1 MTETAVKDRPTVA
14 EVKAGGQPP
23 GVLDRTNE
31 EHWAGRAYGRHIS
44 PYFTWLFVRLGVTPN
59 TVTVIMVVCGV
70 LAGVALGFGSGV
82 WSALAA
88 AVLIQIYLILDCS
101 DGEVAR
107 FTGKTSIAGV
117 YLDRIGHY
125 LSELGLLIGLGFRAS
140 GYDHTVASGYV
151 TAGLAA
157 AVGAALIKA
166 ETDNVFVS
174 RYKAGLGEKLS
185 DEALAPRGSGMSMAR
200 RAAALLRF
208 HRIILAV
215 ELSVLALVAA
225 LVDLVRGDLL
235 ATRVLVIVCFAVAA
249 LQAVLHLVSILAS
262 RRLS

>member
-1 MTETAVKDRPTVA
+1 VTETAVKDRPTVA
-14 EVKAGGQPP
+14 DVKAGGQPP

-31 EHWAGRAYGRHIS
+31 EHWAGRAYGRHVS
-44 PYFTWLFVRLGVTPN
+44 PYFTWVFVRMGVTPN
-59 TVTVIMVVCGV
+59 QVTVVMVICGV
-70 LAGVALGFGSGV
+70 LAGVVLAFGGL
-82 WSALAA
+82 WSAVLA

-107 FTGKTSIAGV
+107 YTGRTSIAGV

-125 LSELGLLIGLGFRAS
+125 LSELALLIGLGMRAE
-140 GYDHTVASGYV
+140 GHWTVAGGYL

-174 RYKAGLGEKLS
+174 RFKAGLGEKLS
-185 DEALAPRGSGMSMAR
+185 DEALAPTGAGMSMAR
-200 RAAALLRF
+200 RAAAILRF

-215 ELSVLALVAA
+215 ELSLLAVVAA
-225 LVDLVRGDLL
+225 IIDVIIGDLT
-235 ATRVLVIVCFAVAA
+235 ASRVLVVVCFAVAA
-249 LQAVLHLVSILAS
+249 LQTVLHLVAILAS

>member
-1 MTETAVKDRPTVA
+1 MNHRPSVA

-44 PYFTWLFVRLGVTPN
+44 PYFTWMFVRMGVTPN
-59 TVTVIMVVCGV
+59 QVTVVMVVCGV
-70 LAGVALGFGSGV
+70 LAGVVLAFGGL
-82 WSALAA
+82 WSAVLA
-88 AVLIQIYLILDCS
+88 AVLIQLYLILDCS

-107 FTGKTSIAGV
+107 YTGRTSIAGV

-125 LSELGLLIGLGFRAS
+125 LSELALLIGLGMRAE
-140 GYDHTVASGYV
+140 GHWTVAGGYL

-174 RYKAGLGEKLS
+174 RFKAGLGEKLT
-185 DEALAPRGSGMSMAR
+185 DEALAPKSSGMSMAR
-200 RAAALLRF
+200 RAAAVLRF

-215 ELSVLALVAA
+215 ELSLLAVLAAIIDAVA
-225 LVDLVRGDLL
+225 GDLT
-235 ATRVLVIVCFAVAA
+235 ATRVLVVVCLAVAA
-249 LQAVLHLVSILAS
+249 LQTVLHLVAILAS

>member
-1 MTETAVKDRPTVA
+1 MTDTAVNRRPTVA

-44 PYFTWLFVRLGVTPN
+44 PYFTWAFVRTGVTPN
-59 TVTVIMVVCGV
+59 QVTVVMVVCGV
-70 LAGVALGFGSGV
+70 LAGVVLAFGGL
-82 WSALAA
+82 WSAVLA
-88 AVLIQIYLILDCS
+88 AVLIQLYLILDCS

-107 FTGKTSIAGV
+107 YTGRTSIAGV

-125 LSELGLLIGLGFRAS
+125 LSELGLLIGLGMRAE
-140 GYDHTVASGYV
+140 GHWTVAGGYL

-174 RYKAGLGEKLS
+174 RFKAGLGEKLT
-185 DEALAPRGSGMSMAR
+185 DEALAPKSSGMSMAR
-200 RAAALLRF
+200 RAAAVLRF

-215 ELSVLALVAA
+215 ELSLLAVLAAIIDAA
-225 LVDLVRGDLL
+225 AGDLT
-235 ATRVLVIVCFAVAA
+235 ATRVLVVVCFAVAA
-249 LQAVLHLVSILAS
+249 LQTVLHLVAILAS

>member
-1 MTETAVKDRPTVA
+1 MTEAAANHRPTVA

-31 EHWAGRAYGRHIS
+31 EHWAGRAYGRHAS

-59 TVTVIMVVCGV
+59 QVTVVMVVCGV
-70 LAGVALGFGSGV
+70 LAGVVLAFGGL
-82 WSALAA
+82 WSAVLA
-88 AVLIQIYLILDCS
+88 AVLIQLYLILDCS

-107 FTGKTSIAGV
+107 YTGRTSIAGV

-125 LSELGLLIGLGFRAS
+125 LSELALLIGLGMRAE
-140 GYDHTVASGYV
+140 GHWTVAGGYL

-174 RYKAGLGEKLS
+174 RFKAGLGEKLS
-185 DEALAPRGSGMSMAR
+185 DEALAPTSSGMSMAR
-200 RAAALLRF
+200 RAAAVLRF

-215 ELSVLALVAA
+215 ELSLLAVLAAIIDAA
-225 LVDLVRGDLL
+225 AGDLT
-235 ATRVLVIVCFAVAA
+235 ATRVLVVVCFAVAV
-249 LQAVLHLVSILAS
+249 LQTALHLVAILAS

>member
-1 MTETAVKDRPTVA
+1 MNHRPSVA

-44 PYFTWLFVRLGVTPN
+44 PYFTWMFVRMGVTPN
-59 TVTVIMVVCGV
+59 QVTVVMVVCGV
-70 LAGVALGFGSGV
+70 LAGVVLAFGGL
-82 WSALAA
+82 WSAVLA
-88 AVLIQIYLILDCS
+88 AVLIQVYLILDCS

-107 FTGKTSIAGV
+107 YTGRTSIAGV

-125 LSELGLLIGLGFRAS
+125 LSELALLIGLGMRAE
-140 GYDHTVASGYV
+140 GHWTVAGGYL

-174 RYKAGLGEKLS
+174 RFKAGLGEKLT
-185 DEALAPRGSGMSMAR
+185 DEALAPKSSGMSMAR
-200 RAAALLRF
+200 RAAAVLRF

-215 ELSVLALVAA
+215 ELSLLAVLAAIIDAVA
-225 LVDLVRGDLL
+225 GDLT
-235 ATRVLVIVCFAVAA
+235 ATRVLVVVCLAVAA
-249 LQAVLHLVSILAS
+249 LQTVLHLVAILAS

>member
-14 EVKAGGQPP
+14 DVKAGGQPP

-31 EHWAGRAYGRHIS
+31 EHWAGRAYGRHVS
-44 PYFTWLFVRLGVTPN
+44 PYFTWVFVRLGVTPN
-59 TVTVIMVVCGV
+59 QVTVVMVVCGV
-70 LAGVALGFGSGV
+70 LAGVVLAFGGL
-82 WSALAA
+82 WSAVLA

-107 FTGKTSIAGV
+107 YTGRTSIAGV

-125 LSELGLLIGLGFRAS
+125 LSELALLIGLGMRAE
-140 GYDHTVASGYV
+140 GHWTVAGGYL

-174 RYKAGLGEKLS
+174 RFKAGLGEKLS
-185 DEALAPRGSGMSMAR
+185 DEALAPTSAGMSMAR
-200 RAAALLRF
+200 RAAAILRF

-215 ELSVLALVAA
+215 ELSLLAVVAA
-225 LVDLVRGDLL
+225 IIDVIIGDLT
-235 ATRVLVIVCFAVAA
+235 ASRVLVVVCFAVAA
-249 LQAVLHLVSILAS
+249 LQTCLHLVAILAS

>member
-1 MTETAVKDRPTVA
+1 MTEAAVNQRPTVA

-31 EHWAGRAYGRHIS
+31 EHWAGRAYGRHVS
-44 PYFTWLFVRLGVTPN
+44 PYFTWAFVRLGVTPN
-59 TVTVIMVVCGV
+59 QVTVVMVVCGV
-70 LAGVALGFGSGV
+70 LAGVVLAFGGL
-82 WSALAA
+82 WSAVLA
-88 AVLIQIYLILDCS
+88 AVLIQLYLILDCS

-107 FTGKTSIAGV
+107 YTGRTSIAGV

-125 LSELGLLIGLGFRAS
+125 LSELALLIGLGMRAE
-140 GYDHTVASGYV
+140 GHWTVAGGYL

-174 RYKAGLGEKLS
+174 RFKAGLGEKLT
-185 DEALAPRGSGMSMAR
+185 DEALAPKSSGMSMAR
-200 RAAALLRF
+200 RAAAVLRF

-215 ELSVLALVAA
+215 ELSLLAVVAA
-225 LVDLVRGDLL
+225 IIDAVAGDLT
-235 ATRVLVIVCFAVAA
+235 ATRVLVVVCFAVAA
-249 LQAVLHLVSILAS
+249 LQTVLHLVAILAS

>member
-1 MTETAVKDRPTVA
+1 VTETAVKDRPTVA

-44 PYFTWLFVRLGVTPN
+44 PYFTWVFVRLGVTPN
-59 TVTVIMVVCGV
+59 QVTVVMVVCGV
-70 LAGVALGFGSGV
+70 LAGVVLAFGGLWPAV
-82 WSALAA
+82 LA
-88 AVLIQIYLILDCS
+88 AVLIQVYLILDCS

-107 FTGKTSIAGV
+107 FTGRTSVAGV
-117 YLDRIGHY
+117 YLDRVGHY

-140 GYDHTVASGYV
+140 GHWTIASGYV

-174 RYKAGLGEKLS
+174 RYKAGMGEKLS

-200 RAAALLRF
+200 RAAAILRF

-235 ATRVLVIVCFAVAA
+235 ATRVLVVVCFAVAA

>member
-1 MTETAVKDRPTVA
+1 MNHRPSVA

-31 EHWAGRAYGRHIS
+31 EHWAGRAYGRHVS
-44 PYFTWLFVRLGVTPN
+44 PYFTWMFVRMGVTPN
-59 TVTVIMVVCGV
+59 QVTVVMVVCGV
-70 LAGVALGFGSGV
+70 LAGVVLAFGGL
-82 WSALAA
+82 WSAVLA
-88 AVLIQIYLILDCS
+88 AVLIQLYLILDCS

-107 FTGKTSIAGV
+107 YTGRTSIAGV

-125 LSELGLLIGLGFRAS
+125 LSELALLIGLGMRAE
-140 GYDHTVASGYV
+140 GHWTVAGGYL

-174 RYKAGLGEKLS
+174 RFKAGLGEKLT
-185 DEALAPRGSGMSMAR
+185 DEALAPKSSGMSMAR
-200 RAAALLRF
+200 RAAAVLRF

-215 ELSVLALVAA
+215 ELSLLAVLAAIIDAVA
-225 LVDLVRGDLL
+225 GDLT
-235 ATRVLVIVCFAVAA
+235 ATRVLVVVCLAVAA
-249 LQAVLHLVSILAS
+249 LQTVLHLVAILAS

>member
-1 MTETAVKDRPTVA
+1 MNHRPSVA

-31 EHWAGRAYGRHIS
+31 EHWAGRAYGRHVS
-44 PYFTWLFVRLGVTPN
+44 PYFTWMFVRMGVTPN
-59 TVTVIMVVCGV
+59 QVTVVMVVCGV
-70 LAGVALGFGSGV
+70 LAGVVLAFGGL
-82 WSALAA
+82 WSAVLA
-88 AVLIQIYLILDCS
+88 AVLIQLYLILDCS

-107 FTGKTSIAGV
+107 YTGRTSIAGV

-125 LSELGLLIGLGFRAS
+125 LSELALLIGLGMRAE
-140 GYDHTVASGYV
+140 GHWTVAGGYL

-174 RYKAGLGEKLS
+174 RFKAGLGEKLT
-185 DEALAPRGSGMSMAR
+185 DEALAPKSSGMSMAR
-200 RAAALLRF
+200 RAAAVLRF

-215 ELSVLALVAA
+215 ELSLLAVLAAIIDAVA
-225 LVDLVRGDLL
+225 GDLT
-235 ATRVLVIVCFAVAA
+235 ATRVLVVVCLAVAA
-249 LQAVLHLVSILAS
+249 LQTVLHLVAILAS
-262 RRLS
+262 RRLA